1 MAEQKP
7 TTCAICAEPLE
18 SPSDDICPTCADD
31 IRVEEGSPYDDVIID
46 PETGNV
52 YTAWGYNSDSPP
64 PPLPP
69 GWVP

>member
-7 TTCAICAEPLE
+7 TTCAVCEELLE
-18 SPSDDICPTCADD
+18 NPIDDICPTCADD

-46 PETGNV
+46 PETGKI
-52 YTAWGYNSDSPP
+52 YTAWGYNSDVTPP
-64 PPLPP
+64 TLPP